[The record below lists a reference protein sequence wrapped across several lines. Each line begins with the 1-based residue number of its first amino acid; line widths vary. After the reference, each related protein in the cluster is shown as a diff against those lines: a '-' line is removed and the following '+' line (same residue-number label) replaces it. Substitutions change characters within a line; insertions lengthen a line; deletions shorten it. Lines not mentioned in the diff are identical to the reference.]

1 MNSKDFSR
9 ILVNKLLTSFDIEKD
24 VDIEGMNFDFIGKYN
39 EKITRYFAF
48 RELTYESFENNET
61 ILCKSYPEKIT
72 RGDVEDLK
80 GFIRESCSLLAP
92 PRPNHMST
100 CLTLIVISKLEDSE
114 PEYIKKFRF
123 YRSYAFGFKGWVNCK
138 LICVD
143 PERERVLTN
152 REGRKELK
160 FIQNILSS

>member
-1 MNSKDFSR
+1 MNTKDFSR
-9 ILVNKLLTSFDIEKD
+9 ILTNKLLTSFDIEKN
-24 VDIEGMNFDFIGKYN
+24 VDIEGMNFDFRGRYN

-48 RELTYESFENNET
+48 KELTYESFESNEV

-72 RGDVEDLK
+72 RRDIETLK
-80 GFIRESCSLLAP
+80 GFIREKCSLMAP
-92 PRPNHMST
+92 PKSDHMST
-100 CLTLIVISKLEDSE
+100 CLTLILISEFEDGE
-114 PEYIKKFRF
+114 PDYIKKFRF
-123 YRSYAFGFKGWVNCK
+123 YRSYAFGLKGWVNCK

-143 PERERVLTN
+143 PEKKRVATN